1 MTAGRI
7 VAAVSLVS
15 VAVGVPLVAGLTAG
29 ASVASSGVGWSVAEG
44 LIVGGVAVLGEVVAV
59 AKFGGYVRR
68 RAAAER
74 LAARNARIR
83 AARAVEPLES
93 SAL

>member
-7 VAAVSLVS
+7 LAGVSVLS

-29 ASVASSGVGWSVAEG
+29 AAAASWGVGHSVAEG
-44 LIVGGVAVLGEVVAV
+44 LVVGGVAVLGEVVAV

-83 AARAVEPLES
+83 AARAGEPLES